1 MQLSAGGTHVHHHG
15 LLSGLGA
22 GAVGVLAGFGL
33 MLMAWRTVGRAVGIA
48 GNVIVWAL
56 TAFVV
61 AAAAYGVLFLV
72 LRLRH
77 HVAHPETL
85 TRQSVRAEVI
95 PAAVPAITEVQAVPV
110 VKPAA
115 ALPPGTHHTWR
126 LPNDPEAAIAV
137 IRAIKAEGLAGVPS
151 DTGELPR

>member
-1 MQLSAGGTHVHHHG
+1 MQIAGGGNHVHHHG

-22 GAVGVLAGFGL
+22 GAVGVLAAFGL
-33 MLMAWRTVGRAVGIA
+33 MLMAWRTIGRAVGLA

-56 TAFVV
+56 TALVV

-85 TRQSVRAEVI
+85 IRQAVRAEVI
-95 PAAVPAITEVQAVPV
+95 PARVVTADVP
-110 VKPAA
+110 
-115 ALPPGTHHTWR
+115 ALPPGMR
-126 LPNDPEAAIAV
+126 MLPRDPDEAIAM
-137 IRAIKAEGLAGVPS
+137 IRAITAGKERPAPAVIPS
-151 DTGELPR
+151 DAEEWSR

>member
-1 MQLSAGGTHVHHHG
+1 MQINGGGNHVHHHG

-22 GAVGVLAGFGL
+22 GAVGVLAAFGL
-33 MLMAWRTVGRAVGIA
+33 MLMAWRTIGRAVGMA

-56 TAFVV
+56 TALVV

-85 TRQSVRAEVI
+85 IRQAVRAEVI
-95 PAAVPAITEVQAVPV
+95 PARVVTADVP
-110 VKPAA
+110 
-115 ALPPGTHHTWR
+115 ALPPGMR
-126 LPNDPEAAIAV
+126 MLPRDPDEAIAM
-137 IRAIKAEGLAGVPS
+137 IRAITAGKERPAPAVIPS
-151 DTGELPR
+151 DAEEWSR

>member
-1 MQLSAGGTHVHHHG
+1 MQLTGGGNHVHHHG

-33 MLMAWRTVGRAVGIA
+33 MLMAWRTIGRAVGIA

-56 TAFVV
+56 TALVV
-61 AAAAYGVLFLV
+61 AAAAYGVMFLL

-85 TRQSVRAEVI
+85 MRQAVRAEVI
-95 PAAVPAITEVQAVPV
+95 PGQVVAPAVAGIPAGKPV
-110 VKPAA
+110 A
-115 ALPPGTHHTWR
+115 ALPPGWR
-126 LPNDPEAAIAV
+126 VLPEDPDAAIAM
-137 IRAIKAEGLAGVPS
+137 IRAI
-151 DTGELPR
+151 TGEAGP

>member
-1 MQLSAGGTHVHHHG
+1 MQLSGGGSHVHHHG

-22 GAVGVLAGFGL
+22 GAVGVLAAFGL
-33 MLMAWRTVGRAVGIA
+33 MLMAWRTIGRAVGLA

-56 TAFVV
+56 TALVV

-85 TRQSVRAEVI
+85 IRQAVRAEVI
-95 PAAVPAITEVQAVPV
+95 PARVVTADVP
-110 VKPAA
+110 
-115 ALPPGTHHTWR
+115 ALPPGMR
-126 LPNDPEAAIAV
+126 MLPRDPDEAIAM
-137 IRAIKAEGLAGVPS
+137 IRAITAGKERPAPAVIPS
-151 DTGELPR
+151 DAEEWSR